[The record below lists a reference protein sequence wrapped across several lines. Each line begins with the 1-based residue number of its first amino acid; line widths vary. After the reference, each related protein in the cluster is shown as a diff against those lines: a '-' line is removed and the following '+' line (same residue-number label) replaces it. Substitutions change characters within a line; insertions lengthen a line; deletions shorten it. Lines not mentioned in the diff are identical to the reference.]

1 MLDIGWTELL
11 LIGVVALIVV
21 GPKDLPSMFR
31 ALGRITGRMR
41 SMARE
46 FQNAMNQAADESGVG
61 DIAKDIRTVTSARRL
76 GIDKLEQSVGNIQ
89 NDLKEEYRS
98 RFGAS
103 RTTPSEAAKTQDG
116 ETAATEV
123 TTASLAEGKEPQ
135 VKPQDAS
142 ETDTSEVG
150 GGESPRR

>member
-46 FQNAMNQAADESGVG
+46 FQNAMNQAADETGVG
-61 DIAKDIRTVTSARRL
+61 DIAKDIRTATSARRL

-98 RFGAS
+98 RFGVS
-103 RTTPSEAAKTQDG
+103 RTTPSEAAKNQDG
-116 ETAATEV
+116 ESTATEV

-135 VKPQDAS
+135 EKPQATS
-142 ETDTSEVG
+142 ETDISEIG
-150 GGESPRR
+150 GDESPRR